1 MNAYN
6 IVDEDMANAGL
17 GIYLAASVADH
28 SCVPNAIATFEGTT
42 LSIVMLEDIPGEKV
56 DWTKVWN

>member
-17 GIYLAASVADH
+17 GIYLAASVVDH

-42 LSIVMLEDIPGEKV
+42 LSIVMLQDVEGDKIDWNKV
-56 DWTKVWN
+56 